1 MRRVLSMLTSALSV
15 SYPLPVSLRTR
26 SRPALSPPFPL
37 ARSHAIFARG
47 VGRLGQEFEVVH
59 CMSGGFLN
67 LALVLS
73 AKIPIKFKVGAYLC
87 AVRWCQCGLL
97 QECRRRREKM
107 SSRSTELKGREGQ
120 G

>member
-1 MRRVLSMLTSALSV
+1 MRGT
-15 SYPLPVSLRTR
+15 
-26 SRPALSPPFPL
+26 
-37 ARSHAIFARG
+37 
-47 VGRLGQEFEVVH
+47 GRLGQEFDVVH